1 MAKLR
6 KMTKINVTWALN
18 ILTVSPLYRQL
29 HGLANNQQIRI
40 GIAPKKYNYH
50 QVSKIRRTLT
60 GKKIV
65 DSDVVGAGLVQA
77 QMLPGLHI
85 RGLLCCTRWLT
96 LLWISRVFWHT
107 WARNKQLKRGCDW
120 WLKFMTCRL
129 VAFRLNAVVIGDL
142 NSWLAD
148 LSHFDSEHGTYTV
161 NPDTIHNGHGVQVTN
176 LCHNCDLQPVNHY
189 SNHHVECNGGNTFR
203 LGNTWVS
210 QIDWATRSAK
220 SIQPVEEFNI
230 IKDTMLPTNHT
241 LISLEKKNTRPNLIY
256 AP

>member
-1 MAKLR
+1 MLHNEIHRGGAAVL
-6 KMTKINVTWALN
+6 
-18 ILTVSPLYRQL
+18 VSHRMWPDMYSVES
-29 HGLANNQQIRI
+29 I
-40 GIAPKKYNYH
+40 KV
-50 QVSKIRRTLT
+50 QV
-60 GKKIV
+60 
-65 DSDVVGAGLVQA
+65 
-77 QMLPGLHI
+77 
-85 RGLLCCTRWLT
+85 W
-96 LLWISRVFWHT
+96 
-107 WARNKQLKRGCDW
+107 
-120 WLKFMTCRL
+120 
-129 VAFRLNAVVIGDL
+129 FRLRCFPDYIFGACYVAPGDSPYFEFRAFSDIHEHVINSSNAVVIGDL

-241 LISLEKKNTRPNLIY
+241 LISLEKNYPAKPHICSLK
-256 AP
+256 